1 MFLVP
6 VSYVWSVQ
14 LKHKF
19 LATNSG
25 TNYLDIEFGSC
36 AMRLC
41 ILGRYGAIQKMQNVW
56 WFVKEMRDKARL
68 KLMVKIKY
76 ENEVSDRVTNK
87 DRFRAWNP
95 SGPSWVLSP

>member
-56 WFVKEMRDKARL
+56 
-68 KLMVKIKY
+68 
-76 ENEVSDRVTNK
+76 
-87 DRFRAWNP
+87 
-95 SGPSWVLSP
+95 